1 MNPGEPDYNLLDE
14 PWIPVL
20 LREGS
25 VEAVGIRG
33 AFERSTQI
41 VDLACELPTQNAAVL
56 RLLLAICYRV
66 IPLPDMQAYVDL
78 ASGDLP
84 VDRLLDRCEEWR
96 DRFYL
101 FGGAHPFLQ
110 APTLHTAKN
119 EVSGLEKIIADVPN
133 GSQFFTTRNG
143 AALERISPAEAAL
156 WLLHAM
162 AYDPSGIRSGAVGD
176 DSAKGGKGYPIGPSW
191 AGQVGMVILRGE
203 TLDETLALNLV
214 PPDSGELQGP
224 PPWKTPCVWED
235 KDAPTAVRRDYSDD
249 PAPIAI
255 SRILTWPS
263 RRIRLV
269 GDRSGVTGVV
279 LAQGDKLAPQEMQ
292 RYEPMGLWR
301 YSDPQSKK
309 LKQNT
314 YMPRL
319 YQPGRA
325 LWRSVPGMLPTVGS
339 VKAYDGSKV
348 AQFLN
353 SATLE
358 FMTHLSLVNRGA
370 MGRLRIEAVGV
381 TYGPQNATI
390 EDIYHDEVTLSVTL
404 LSSGRPELGRL
415 VDDSV
420 SKTEEVSGIVANL
433 ASNLARAAGASG
445 DGAGDGDRERARER
459 FYGAVDG
466 PYRAW
471 LAALDGGSD
480 IEAARELWD
489 DTLRRIATS
498 VAREL
503 VEATPDKANVGR
515 KDRGAYINI
524 GIAENYFGAAL
535 RKALPRLTSTTEGD
549 SK

>member
-1 MNPGEPDYNLLDE
+1 MSEPDYNLLDE

-20 LREGS
+20 LKDGTVDR
-25 VEAVGIRG
+25 VGIRA
-33 AFERSTQI
+33 AFVRSAEI

-56 RLLLAICYRV
+56 RLLLAMCYRV

-84 VDRLLDRCEEWR
+84 VGKLLHRCEEWR

-176 DSAKGGKGYPIGPSW
+176 DLMKGGKGYPIGPSW

-224 PPWKTPCVWED
+224 RPWETSCVWED
-235 KDAPTAVRRDYSDD
+235 DEAPTGERRDYVDK

-269 GDRSGVTGVV
+269 GDRSGVTGVM
-279 LAQGDKLAPQEMQ
+279 LAQGDKLGPQEMQ

-309 LKQNT
+309 LKQIT

-319 YQPGRA
+319 YQAGRA
-325 LWRSVPGMLPTVGS
+325 LWRSVPGMLPTVGR

-348 AQFLN
+348 RQFLN

-358 FMTHLSLVNRGA
+358 FMADLNLANLGS

-390 EDIYHDEVTLSVTL
+390 DDIYHDEVTLSVTV
-404 LSSGRPELGRL
+404 LSTAHPELGEL
-415 VDDSV
+415 VDESV
-420 SKTEEVSGIVANL
+420 KRTEEVSTIVANL

-471 LAALDGGSD
+471 LAALDADSD
-480 IEAARELWD
+480 VEAARAQWD
-489 DTLRRIATS
+489 DTLRTGARS

-503 VEATPDKANVGR
+503 VEACPDKAFVGR
-515 KDRGAYINI
+515 KDGNRYITV

-535 RKALPRLTSTTEGD
+535 RKAVPQVTSTTEGD
-549 SK
+549 NK

>member
-1 MNPGEPDYNLLDE
+1 MNPSEPDYNLLDE

-20 LREGS
+20 LTDGS

-235 KDAPTAVRRDYSDD
+235 KDALTAVRRDYSDD

-503 VEATPDKANVGR
+503 VEATPDKAYVGR
-515 KDRGAYINI
+515 KDRGAYINT